1 MQEINI
7 KTREVKQ
14 SAKYYTANKEGLRED
29 ARSKYKSLS
38 EKEKEKKRKNQINR
52 YHMNIDLNKR
62 LKQYQRLYHTSEKIK
77 KIKTLIF

>member
-14 SAKYYTANKEGLRED
+14 SAKYYTANKEGFRGD

-38 EKEKEKKRKNQINR
+38 EKEKEKKE
-52 YHMNIDLNKR
+52 NIKETDI
-62 LKQYQRLYHTSEKIK
+62 T
-77 KIKTLIF
+77 

>member
-38 EKEKEKKRKNQINR
+38 EKEKEKYQRNR
-52 YHMNIDLNKR
+52 YHMNVDLNER
-62 LKQYQRLYHTSEKIK
+62 LKQYQRHYYTSEKIK
-77 KIKTLIF
+77 K